1 MLRPNKHSDPQLT
14 VLPVAGDLLK
24 QLRKKRSCSIA
35 ELRKYVEDVGQDRM
49 PLLLPSISM
58 LYLLGLVE
66 YRRKTDCM
74 EYIGP

>member
-14 VLPVAGDLLK
+14 VLPVAGEILK
-24 QLRKKRSCSIA
+24 RLRKKRSCSIA
-35 ELRKYVEDVGQDRM
+35 DLRKYVEDVGSDRTG
-49 PLLLPSISM
+49 LLMPSIAV

-74 EYIGP
+74 EYIAP

>member
-14 VLPVAGDLLK
+14 VLPVAGEILK
-24 QLRKKRSCSIA
+24 RLRKKRSCSIA
-35 ELRKYVEDVGQDRM
+35 DLRKYAEEMGPDRTG
-49 PLLLPSISM
+49 LLMPSIAV

-74 EYIGP
+74 EYIDP

>member
-14 VLPVAGDLLK
+14 VLPVAGEILK
-24 QLRKKRSCSIA
+24 RLKKKRSCSIA
-35 ELRKYVEDVGQDRM
+35 DLRTYIDNNGADRTS
-49 PLLLPSISM
+49 LLMPSISV

-66 YRRKTDCM
+66 YRRKTDCV